1 MKSFPTYE
9 KYNGIESPEI
19 MIDKQNEIQE
29 ATDKKNK
36 VIVLIGAVLLIGM
49 TAVSNVSK
57 GTRTD
62 ENVTSD
68 IARVTR

>member
-1 MKSFPTYE
+1 MVKS
-9 KYNGIESPEI
+9 ES
-19 MIDKQNEIQE
+19 EIQE
-29 ATDKKNK
+29 AKDKKTK
-36 VIVLIGAVLLIGM
+36 IIVLIGILLIGM
-49 TAVSNVSK
+49 FVVSNASK

>member
-1 MKSFPTYE
+1 MTAFTHD

-19 MIDKQNEIQE
+19 MINKQNHIQE
-29 ATDKKNK
+29 EKDKKTK
-36 VIVLIGAVLLIGM
+36 IIVLIGLLLVGM
-49 TAVSNVSK
+49 FAVSNFSK

>member
-1 MKSFPTYE
+1 MKAFTHD
-9 KYNGIESPEI
+9 KYNGIEATPMEI
-19 MIDKQNEIQE
+19 NTDNEIQE
-29 ATDKKNK
+29 AKDKKTK
-36 VIVLIGAVLLIGM
+36 IIVLIGILLIGM
-49 TAVSNVSK
+49 FVVSNASK

>member
-1 MKSFPTYE
+1 MKAFTHD
-9 KYNGIESPEI
+9 KYNGIEATPMEI
-19 MIDKQNEIQE
+19 NTDNEIQE
-29 ATDKKNK
+29 AIDKRNK
-36 VIVLIGAVLLIGM
+36 ILLIGAAVLIGMFV
-49 TAVSNVSK
+49 VSNASK